1 MENKGKKSKS
11 GGFYSKINMPIK
23 TADALVCLTGGALL
37 ILIITAVITA

>member
-1 MENKGKKSKS
+1 MNNKDKSNKG
-11 GGFYSKINMPIK
+11 GGVYSKINMPIK